1 MYINRWLDMAWIQIQ
16 PFSSNKNI
24 RFPVDVAFCPLEC
37 INTLIWKDFS
47 NIWSTYDVLKNLI
60 NMNL

>member
-1 MYINRWLDMAWIQIQ
+1 MAWIQIQ